1 MTRPDVAFAASRLA
15 RFNQNP
21 GPKHQ
26 RAADRAL
33 AYLYSTRYLCLE
45 YGCEPGSEEDTLIV
59 ASDASFADNS
69 LDRKSS
75 QALAMKLFGR
85 LVAWRANKQA
95 TVTTSTTEA
104 ELLSLSQA
112 AKEALFASRLISAL
126 NVYLPTE
133 EAPEATFPAEKRN
146 VPTIQIQCDN
156 LQTVRLV
163 TTDLVTLQTR
173 LRHVDIHNHWLRQE
187 VAAKRVSVAYTPSS
201 ELMADGLTKSLALPQ
216 FREFRKQ
223 VRISEQAELLKRNR
237 RRELEEDEEAWA
249 KRAAQE
255 DVWAVEDHEKRAPS
269 ATGSS

>member
-1 MTRPDVAFAASRLA
+1 
-15 RFNQNP
+15 
-21 GPKHQ
+21 
-26 RAADRAL
+26 
-33 AYLYSTRYLCLE
+33 
-45 YGCEPGSEEDTLIV
+45 
-59 ASDASFADNS
+59 
-69 LDRKSS
+69 
-75 QALAMKLFGR
+75 MKLFGG

-126 NVYLPTE
+126 NVHLPTE
-133 EAPEATFPAEKRN
+133 EAPEATFPAEKRS
-146 VPTIQIQCDN
+146 
-156 LQTVRLV
+156 TVRLG

-173 LRHVDIHNHWLRQE
+173 LRHVDIHNYWLRQE

-223 VRISEQAELLKRNR
+223 VRMSEQAELLKRNR